1 MVSVITVKLDKGKLN
16 KIVDGA
22 TRLSADLQQFPHDI
36 AQRQAKDLR
45 AQFIWQQK
53 KASRKNTA
61 SRIRAKKKST
71 NVSEVL
77 IPQTALHLDSMKP
90 HYVSLKRG
98 RRITLWAQAN
108 FDGKRHKNGKG
119 LSRVTRGPRGGI
131 KGFLYVSPDPFIE
144 KALLR
149 SQTWTQ
155 QQFESIVNKYGG

>member
-1 MVSVITVKLDKGKLN
+1 MVSEITVKLDKGKLN

-22 TRLSADLQQFPHDI
+22 TKLSAELKQLPHDI

-45 AQFIWQQK
+45 AQFIWQTK
-53 KASRKNTA
+53 KAPRKNTA
-61 SRIRAKKKST
+61 SRMRAQKKST

-77 IPQTALHLDSMKP
+77 IPQSASHLDSMKP

-98 RRITLWAQAN
+98 RAITRWAQQN

-119 LSRVTRGPRGGI
+119 LSGVRIGPRGGI
-131 KGFLYVSPDPFIE
+131 KGFLYVSSDPFIE

-149 SQTWTQ
+149 SERWTRQ
-155 QQFESIVNKYGG
+155 RFDNIVNKYGG